1 MKNAFAILPLVLCGC
16 MSLPS
21 IGPDYREAL
30 FEIND
35 ITLPDAGMP
44 TTNLTSTGEYKVAS
58 GDDDCRVEITTNQV
72 VSWWN
77 RFNDDKLTN
86 LVAEA
91 IGSNLSYRM
100 AIERLEASR
109 WNLFGAYAAFMPKV
123 EAGARAAFY
132 QYGSRKFPKEYHFG
146 FDASWEIDVFG
157 GSRREA
163 EASMADFAAS
173 GYALSDA
180 WVSLTAEVG
189 RRYIELRTTQQRIAV
204 ARRNLVLQSETYDIL
219 KSRLDS
225 GIGDDLA
232 VSQSKYTVD
241 QTRASIP
248 DLLAK
253 EESIKNAIA
262 ILAGKMPGE
271 LHKILSDC
279 PDRDWLIAPRKLS
292 SAPLNMLRARPD
304 VRRAERELAAS
315 VARIGVAKSY
325 WYPKFFINGSIGLKE
340 AKFSKLFDKESFFA
354 SLGPSISW
362 PIFQGGAVYAGI
374 KVQEA
379 YMREKALS
387 YEYAIQKAYAEIRD
401 TYSNY
406 TQEYHRY
413 QALQGA
419 VKAAKDAVSISRD
432 LYKNGL
438 RDFTAVIDAQR
449 SLLDLEEQLVISR
462 GQITQNAIDLFKAL
476 GGGIE

>member
-1 MKNAFAILPLVLCGC
+1 MKKILAVSSLALVGC

-21 IGPDYREAL
+21 IGPDYVEVPY
-30 FEIND
+30 EVNPVS
-35 ITLPDAGMP
+35 LPDAGRP
-44 TTNLTSTGEYKVAS
+44 TTNLTATGEYEIS
-58 GDDDCRVEITTNQV
+58 SSENDWRVEITTNQV
-72 VSWWN
+72 ALWWN
-77 RFNDDKLTN
+77 RFNDDTLTN

-91 IGSNLSYRM
+91 ISSNLSYRM
-100 AIERLEASR
+100 AIERLEAAR

-123 EAGARAAFY
+123 EAGADAMYY
-132 QYGSRKFPKEYHFG
+132 QYGSRSFPKNYLLG
-146 FDASWEIDVFG
+146 FDAAWEIDVFG

-163 EASMADFAAS
+163 EAAKADFAAA

-204 ARRNLVLQSETYDIL
+204 ARRNLVLQCETYDIL

-232 VSQSKYTVD
+232 VSQSKYIVD
-241 QTRASIP
+241 QTRALIP
-248 DLLAK
+248 DLLTR
-253 EESIKNAIA
+253 EEALKNAIA

-271 LHKILSDC
+271 LHELLSSC
-279 PDRDWLIAPRKLS
+279 PDRDWLIAPGKLS
-292 SAPLNMLRARPD
+292 SVPLNMLRARPD
-304 VRRAERELAAS
+304 VRKAERELAAS

-325 WYPKFFINGSIGLKE
+325 WYPKFFINGSVGLKE

-354 SLGPSISW
+354 SLGPSVSW
-362 PIFQGGAVYAGI
+362 PIFQGGAVYAGV

-387 YEYAIQKAYAEIRD
+387 YELTVQNAYAEIRD
-401 TYSNY
+401 AYSSY

-419 VKAAKDAVSISRD
+419 VRAARDAVSISRD

-438 RDFTAVIDAQR
+438 RDFTTVIDAQR
-449 SLLDLEEQLVISR
+449 SLLGLEEQLVISR
-462 GQITQNAIDLFKAL
+462 GQITQNVIALYKTL
-476 GGGIE
+476 GGGVE

>member
-1 MKNAFAILPLVLCGC
+1 MKKILAVSSLALVGC

-21 IGPDYREAL
+21 IGPDYVEVPY
-30 FEIND
+30 EVNPVS
-35 ITLPDAGMP
+35 LPDAGRP
-44 TTNLTSTGEYKVAS
+44 TTNLTATGEYEIS
-58 GDDDCRVEITTNQV
+58 SSENDWRVEITTNQV
-72 VSWWN
+72 ALWWN
-77 RFNDDKLTN
+77 RFNDDTLTN

-91 IGSNLSYRM
+91 ISSNLSYRM

-123 EAGARAAFY
+123 EAGADAMYY
-132 QYGSRKFPKEYHFG
+132 QYGSRSFPKNYLLG
-146 FDASWEIDVFG
+146 FDAAWEIDVFG

-163 EASMADFAAS
+163 EAAKADFAAA

-204 ARRNLVLQSETYDIL
+204 ARRNLVLQCETYDIL

-232 VSQSKYTVD
+232 VSQSKYIVD
-241 QTRASIP
+241 QTRALIP
-248 DLLAK
+248 DLLAR
-253 EESIKNAIA
+253 EEALKNAIA

-271 LHKILSDC
+271 LHELLSSC
-279 PDRDWLIAPRKLS
+279 PDRDWLIAPGKLS
-292 SAPLNMLRARPD
+292 SVPLNMLRARPD
-304 VRRAERELAAS
+304 VRKAERELAAS

-325 WYPKFFINGSIGLKE
+325 WYPKFFINGSVGLKE

-354 SLGPSISW
+354 SLGPSVSW
-362 PIFQGGAVYAGI
+362 PIFQGGAVYAGV

-387 YEYAIQKAYAEIRD
+387 YELTVQNAYAEIRD
-401 TYSNY
+401 AYSSY

-419 VKAAKDAVSISRD
+419 VRAARDAVSISRD

-449 SLLDLEEQLVISR
+449 SLLGLEEQLVISR
-462 GQITQNAIDLFKAL
+462 GQITQNVIALYKTL
-476 GGGIE
+476 GGGVE